1 MKTKGMLP
9 HFHTFSLPHP
19 FQLQQ
24 QGQVKEGA
32 MLLALFIPHCPLT
45 FSGQL
50 PAPSFCGAAGSGSSS
65 LCSAGTARSHPCA
78 TLCCSDSCESTT
90 ATADLPDLLA
100 VTLSKPSLQPNFEAG
115 LLN

>member
-1 MKTKGMLP
+1 
-9 HFHTFSLPHP
+9 
-19 FQLQQ
+19 
-24 QGQVKEGA
+24 
-32 MLLALFIPHCPLT
+32 MLLVLFIPHCPLP

-78 TLCCSDSCESTT
+78 TLCCSESCESMT
-90 ATADLPDLLA
+90 AAADLPDLLTG
-100 VTLSKPSLQPNFEAG
+100 TLSKPSLQPNFEAG